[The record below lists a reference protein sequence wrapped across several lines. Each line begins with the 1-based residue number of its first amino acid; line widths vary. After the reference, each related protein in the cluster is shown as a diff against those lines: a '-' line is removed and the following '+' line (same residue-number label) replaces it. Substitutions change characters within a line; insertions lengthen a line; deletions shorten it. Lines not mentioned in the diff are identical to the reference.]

1 MLCKQVLLPAFQQ
14 RGFANLPVG
23 GHQAVTAGRQ
33 TPPMPLSVDRL
44 GFGSL
49 VSIGRAIARQVAGPL
64 LDESNGTDLFLVA
77 FPQSGLAWMARLYA
91 NASLILAGDP
101 RRVTQFN
108 LDDLVPAEDLRR
120 PAGAPPLPVPG
131 FRCFKSDAPFTRRYR
146 KVIYLVRDPRRVMAD
161 RHAALVGRGQWRGSL
176 EEMVGHRRHGIRAW
190 AAHAAGWL
198 DHVEAPAFAL
208 VRHEDLRA
216 HTAFELTRLFDLL
229 GWHLDPAQAARAVT
243 RASEAGWA
251 PPDPRLG
258 TAACPRPAGP
268 AAIGAIPLSA
278 MRLIGEAAGP
288 LMLRLGYLAE
298 EAEAPSAERGSPA
311 PLVRL
316 FADKIPG

>member
-1 MLCKQVLLPAFQQ
+1 MTL
-14 RGFANLPVG
+14 G
-23 GHQAVTAGRQ
+23 
-33 TPPMPLSVDRL
+33 LSH
-44 GFGSL
+44 L
-49 VSIGRAIARQVAGPL
+49 VSTGRRAIGGSVMRSFAWTALSPAE
-64 LDESNGTDLFLVA
+64 DSDLFLLA
-77 FPQSGLAWMARLYA
+77 FPQSGLDWMARLYA
-91 NASLILAGDP
+91 NACVILAGD
-101 RRVTQFN
+101 RRKVTQFN

-161 RHAALVGRGQWRGSL
+161 RHAALVARGQWRSSL
-176 EEMVGHRRHGIRAW
+176 EEMVRHRRHGIRAW
-190 AAHAAGWL
+190 VAHAAGWL
-198 DHVEAPAFAL
+198 EHVEAPAFAL

-216 HTAFELTRLFDLL
+216 RTAFELTRLFDLL
-229 GWHLDPAQAARAVT
+229 GWHLDPAQAAQAVARA
-243 RASEAGWA
+243 AEAGWA

-258 TAACPRPAGP
+258 AAACPRPAGP
-268 AAIGAIPLSA
+268 AASGAIPLSA
-278 MRLIGEAAGP
+278 MRLIGETAGP
-288 LMLRLGYLAE
+288 LMFRLGYLAE